1 MTSFVFWFVFAIIV
15 LICVVVP
22 IAVTQIA
29 QIGHIIGRDGNEE
42 E

>member
-1 MTSFVFWFVFAIIV
+1 MDEFIFWFMFAIIV

-29 QIGHIIGRDGNEE
+29 QIGSIIGKDGTEE
-42 E
+42 

>member
-1 MTSFVFWFVFAIIV
+1 MDDFLFWFIFAIIV
-15 LICVVVP
+15 LICIIVP

-29 QIGHIIGRDGNEE
+29 QIGHIIGRDGTEE